1 MSIAVKGLLFD
12 MDGTLVDSRSCIEL
26 LWRNWA
32 SRHNLNFAEI
42 QAVMHG
48 RRGIETIQIVA
59 PHLDAQ
65 TEVELL
71 LAEEA
76 LMLEGTVAI
85 AGAHELL
92 ASLDPNQ
99 WAVVTSAPR
108 DLALAKLAFAGLPLP
123 THIVGA
129 DDVKDGK
136 PHPAPF
142 QMGAAKLGLTA
153 DQCLAFEDASAGVRS
168 AHAAGAAVC
177 LVTAAGGKDDS
188 GLTQWQINHFDQVR
202 VDQNADSIAVSIKSN
217 D

>member
-12 MDGTLVDSRSCIEL
+12 MDGTLIDSRSCIEL

-32 SRHNLNFAEI
+32 QRHNLNFAEI

-65 TEVELL
+65 SEVELL

-92 ASLDPNQ
+92 SSLEPHQ

-129 DDVKDGK
+129 DDVTEGK

-142 QMGAAKLGLTA
+142 QMGAAKLGLNA
-153 DQCLAFEDASAGVRS
+153 DQCLAFEDAGAGIRS
-168 AHAAGAAVC
+168 AHAAGASVC
-177 LVTAAGGKDDS
+177 LVTGAGGKDEH
-188 GLTQWQINHFDQVR
+188 GLAQWQISHYSQIQV
-202 VDQNADSIAVSIKSN
+202 QPNGDSIDVSFKSN
-217 D
+217 E

>member
-12 MDGTLVDSRSCIEL
+12 MDGTLIDSRSCIEL

-32 SRHNLNFAEI
+32 QRHNINFAEI

-92 ASLDPNQ
+92 SSLAPDQ

-168 AHAAGAAVC
+168 AHAAGAVVC
-177 LVTAAGGKDDS
+177 LVTAAGGHDS
-188 GLTQWQINHFDQVR
+188 SGFPQWKIGHFSQVT
-202 VDQNADSIAVSIKSN
+202 VENTDNALNVSIKSN

>member
-12 MDGTLVDSRSCIEL
+12 MDGTLVDSRQCIEQ

-32 SRHNLNFAEI
+32 LRHKLDFADI

-65 TEVELL
+65 SEVELL

-76 LMLEGTVAI
+76 LTLEGTVAI

-92 ASLDPNQ
+92 RSLAPDQ

-129 DDVKDGK
+129 DDVSEGK

-142 QMGAAKLGLTA
+142 AMGAAKLGLSA

-188 GLTQWQINHFDQVR
+188 GLTKWQINHFDQV
-202 VDQNADSIAVSIKSN
+202 QINSNSDSIDVSIKSN
-217 D
+217 E

>member
-12 MDGTLVDSRSCIEL
+12 MDGTLVDSRQCIEA

-32 SRHNLNFAEI
+32 ARHKLDFAHI

-48 RRGIETIQIVA
+48 RRGVETIQIVA

-65 TEVELL
+65 SEVELL

-76 LMLEGTVAI
+76 LTLEGTVAI
-85 AGAHELL
+85 AGAQELL

-177 LVTAAGGKDDS
+177 LVTAAGGQDNS
-188 GLTQWQINHFDQVR
+188 GLTQWQIDHYAQVSL
-202 VDQNADSIAVSIKSN
+202 QNAEHTLNVSIKSN
-217 D
+217 E

>member
-32 SRHNLNFAEI
+32 LRHKLDFADI

-65 TEVELL
+65 SEVELL

-76 LMLEGTVAI
+76 LMLEGIVAI

-92 ASLDPNQ
+92 SSLAPHQ

-123 THIVGA
+123 QHIVGA

-142 QMGAAKLGLTA
+142 QMGAAKLGLSA
-153 DQCLAFEDASAGVRS
+153 DQCLAFEDASAGIRS

-177 LVTAAGGKDDS
+177 LVTSAGGHDDS
-188 GLTQWQINHFDQVR
+188 GLAQWQVEHYAQLNVESSP
-202 VDQNADSIAVSIKSN
+202 DSINVSFKSN
-217 D
+217 E

>member
-76 LMLEGTVAI
+76 LMLEGIVAI
-85 AGAHELL
+85 EGAQELL
-92 ASLDPNQ
+92 SSLDPNQ

-153 DQCLAFEDASAGVRS
+153 DQCLAFEDASAGIQS
-168 AHAAGAAVC
+168 AHSAGAQVC
-177 LVTAAGGKDDS
+177 LVSAAGGKDTT
-188 GLTQWQINHFDQVR
+188 GLAQWQINHFAQVQIE
-202 VDQNADSIAVSIKSN
+202 QNNGTLNVKIK
-217 D
+217 